1 MHLDIKPAN
10 VLISFGG
17 TLKISDFGMATRWPA
32 PMGIEREGDRQYIA
46 PEVIQTGQYD
56 KQVDIFSLGLTIIE
70 TAGNEG
76 LPPNGPVWQSLRNG
90 DLSGAPILSTS
101 VSGEFVTRDEKGN
114 PIITELLDGYP
125 SVTAN
130 MSYSSES
137 SLDSDQFATG
147 LLSPNIPRRRRAFY
161 RTQSGSKKLLHT
173 PRPGDLVYPPRFMED
188 GGLERVV
195 QLMLAPDPTKRPK
208 ASNILDM
215 EEVKWVD
222 GRRRAPATVFEGLW
236 GPDPKQGV
244 LNTDSA
250 ELLRAV
256 KASVDTSLDWKML
269 SGT

>member
-32 PMGIEREGDRQYIA
+32 PKGIEREGDRQYIA
-46 PEVIQTGQYD
+46 PEVIQTGRYD
-56 KQVDIFSLGLTIIE
+56 KPVDIFSLGLTLIE

-101 VSGEFVTRDEKGN
+101 VSGEFVIRDEKGN
-114 PIITELLDGYP
+114 PITTELLDGYP

-137 SLDSDQFATG
+137 SLDNDQLATG
-147 LLSPNIPRRRRAFY
+147 LLSPSIPKRRRAFY

-208 ASNILDM
+208 ALEILEM

-244 LNTDSA
+244 LNGGST
-250 ELLRAV
+250 ELLHPI

-269 SGT
+269 SDS